1 MFRRVAL
8 AFIGLFCLIT
18 TSATWAAEPV
28 AVAES
33 EVASVQTTGSDWMY
47 PVVIAA
53 GAVAGV
59 VATNALT
66 YSVGTIPYWIGI
78 TTTAPVVSPAAAAA
92 SRIFVITSG
101 VLGAWI
107 ADAVYTTA
115 AN

>member
-1 MFRRVAL
+1 MFRRLALTLVAL
-8 AFIGLFCLIT
+8 SCLVV
-18 TSATWAAEPV
+18 TSTTWATAAVEPQET
-28 AVAES
+28 AV
-33 EVASVQTTGSDWMY
+33 VQSDLLY
-47 PVVIAA
+47 PLVIAA

-78 TTTAPVVSPAAAAA
+78 TTTAPIVSPAAAAA

-107 ADAVYTTA
+107 ADAGDRKSVV
-115 AN
+115 